1 MTGFTSTFG
10 GNPIEPADASWRV
23 LSFSQNQRLTW
34 AFSLEDTSNPTARLM
49 DLTAAQPGLT
59 VAMPDARQASVGEQV
74 VFNNIGSYFLVIT
87 NADDATLRQIPPS
100 SSVLLYLIDNS
111 TAAGSWRVI
120 TFGSV
125 TSYSD
130 ASVLA
135 GYGIKAIGAT
145 LNQNYRVYLEAIP
158 FTINDTY
165 RASIRV
171 WTGGAGV
178 ATLPTAAS
186 VGDGFFF
193 WMRNGGTGLL
203 TVTPSGGNVINANKP
218 NHPILPRESA
228 MFVTSGGQWYTVA
241 DTPPGIFELLDDGPY
256 IPVGPDGKMPDQYVP
271 ALAITDIFT
280 VGSEAAMLALVAQTG
295 DFAIRTD
302 IRTTFGL
309 SASTPGV
316 LSAWKEIVGPY
327 IKTVFGVTPAPG
339 FSVSIS
345 DLPAYPNAAVL
356 SADLIPVQSSG
367 THYKA
372 TLTQVLKTL
381 TDNVNGAIKTVFGVT
396 PGPSSQEVSI
406 PDIPALS
413 GATDDADSVPI
424 YDASTSSHRRA
435 TIGAILQSVRDAIT
449 ALTTTVNGL
458 PKKFIDLTDTPSTY
472 SNGALVFSESG
483 AINYTTGGAAGATW
497 NGQQLGVGNGSIGA
511 SGGVANPAQ
520 AVVYGGIVTGQ
531 SVAAI
536 RQIFA
541 GQTHTGPTTGT
552 DFVRCS
558 TNNVAP
564 GDAGTTQFRVDMAGT
579 IFATNT
585 TVQAADYAEWF
596 EAAGDLPVGAS
607 VVMDDGLV
615 RVYQEGDDPAR
626 IFGIVR
632 PRNTLSAVIGNAA
645 EDHWAGRYLYG
656 PFGEPL
662 FYEREE
668 RIRDHETGR
677 FKKVIVSTRLE
688 NPAFDPNVPY
698 IPRSKRP
705 EWNLIGM
712 KGQIEGRIELV
723 PHPSWVKIRKLS
735 DAVDLWLVR

>member
-23 LSFSQNQRLTW
+23 LTFGTDQQLTW
-34 AFSLEDTSNPTARLM
+34 AFSLEDTTNPTAKLI
-49 DLTAAQPGLT
+49 DLVATASGLS
-59 VAMPDARQASVGEQV
+59 VAMPDATQASVGEQI
-74 VFNNIGSYFLVIT
+74 VFNNTGANAALIT
-87 NADDATLRQIPPS
+87 TITGGTLRLIPPS

-145 LNQNYRVYLEAIP
+145 LNQNYRVYLEAVP
-158 FTINDTY
+158 FSINDTY

-171 WTGGAGV
+171 WTGGTGA

-186 VGDGFFF
+186 VADGFFF

-203 TVTPSGGNVINANKP
+203 TVTPTGGNVINANKP

-241 DTPPGIFELLDDGPY
+241 DTPPGIFELLDNGPY
-256 IPVGPDGKMPDQYVP
+256 VPIGPDGKIPDQYIP

-280 VGSEAAMLALVAQTG
+280 VASEAAMLALVAQTG

-302 IRTTFGL
+302 IRTTFAL
-309 SASTPGV
+309 SANTPGV

-327 IKTVFGVTPAPG
+327 IKTAFGFSPAPG
-339 FSVSIS
+339 TAVSLLDI
-345 DLPAYPNAAVL
+345 PALVGNIADADQALVYQASTSSHRRAPL
-356 SADLIPVQSSG
+356 STFLQN
-367 THYKA
+367 T
-372 TLTQVLKTL
+372 
-381 TDNVNGAIKTVFGVT
+381 IKTVFGVT
-396 PGPSSQEVSI
+396 PGPASQVVSI
-406 PDIPALS
+406 LDIPALS

-424 YDASTSSHRRA
+424 YDASTSTHRRT

-449 ALTTTVNGL
+449 TLTTTVSGL
-458 PKKFIDLTDTPSTY
+458 PRTFLQLTDTPDAYADGS
-472 SNGALVFSESG
+472 LIFSQAS
-483 AINYTTGGAAGATW
+483 AIAYTTGGAAGATW
-497 NGQQLGVGNGSIGA
+497 NGQQLGVGGGSIGA
-511 SGGVANPAQ
+511 SGGVGNPAQ
-520 AVVYGGIVTGQ
+520 AVVYGGIVPGQ

-536 RQIFA
+536 RQIYA
-541 GQTHTGPTTGT
+541 GFIDTGPTTAS
-552 DFVRCS
+552 DFVRYATGIVS
-558 TNNVAP
+558 S
-564 GDAGTTQFRVDMAGT
+564 GDIGTTQFRVNMAGT
-579 IFATNT
+579 IYATNT

-596 EAAGDLPVGAS
+596 EAAEELPVGVS
-607 VVMDDGLV
+607 VVMDNGLV
-615 RVYQEGDDPAR
+615 RVYRADDDPSQ

-645 EDHWAGRYLYG
+645 EDQWSKRYLSG

-662 FYEREE
+662 FYGREE
-668 RIRDHETGR
+668 KVRDPKTKR
-677 FKKVIVSTRLE
+677 FRKVLVPTRCE
-688 NPAFDPNVPY
+688 NPAYDPNTPY
-698 IPRSKRP
+698 VARSKRP
-705 EWNLIGM
+705 EWNLIGL
-712 KGQIEGRIELV
+712 KGQIEASAGIA
-723 PHPSWVKIRKLS
+723 PHPSWIKIRALS
-735 DAVDLWLVR
+735 DTVDLWLVR